1 MMKLQLPQTVM
12 YDVLHAGLAFTMDC
26 ADDTLPAML
35 PQSLMHDVLP
45 TASRLAVT
53 GDA

>member
-1 MMKLQLPQTVM
+1 MH
-12 YDVLHAGLAFTMDC
+12 DVLHAGLALTMGC
-26 ADDTLPAML
+26 ADVTLPAML
-35 PQSLMHDVLP
+35 PQTLMHDVLL